1 MSAKGS
7 LHVARDRGTS
17 LRESPAHRIHKA
29 ILENPWNVL
38 EKLSTLQGVDRKRL
52 KWVLKEALSALG
64 NPSTL
69 T

>member
-7 LHVARDRGTS
+7 LYVARDRGKS
-17 LRESPAHRIHKA
+17 VRESPAHRIHKA
-29 ILENPWNVL
+29 VLENPWNVL
-38 EKLSTLQGVDRKRL
+38 EKLSTLQATDRKRL

-64 NPSTL
+64 NPPTF